1 MRNYDFVEKKL
12 QIPDPVDRYFERIS
26 SCDMN
31 DGTCISLCVEIIKR
45 YEI

>member
-12 QIPDPVDRYFERIS
+12 LISDPVDRYFECIS
-26 SCDMN
+26 SCDIK
-31 DGTCISLCVEIIKR
+31 DGTCISRCVEILKR